1 MNTCIFCRILTGEL
15 DASRVLENE
24 GVVAFLD
31 VAPINPGHT
40 LVVPRRH
47 VSAFT
52 GLTPVELEHL
62 TISGKHV
69 ALALKAAFPECG
81 GLTFS
86 VAEGEVA
93 GQEVPHTH
101 LHVIPRHKGDGF
113 GWRRHGRP
121 EDRASLDTIALKIA
135 AVFNSIAG

>member
-1 MNTCIFCRILTGEL
+1 MNTCIFCRILSGEL
-15 DASRVLENE
+15 DSSRVLENE

-31 VAPINPGHT
+31 IAPINPGHT

-52 GLTPVELEHL
+52 NLTSVELEHL
-62 TISGKHV
+62 AAAGQRV
-69 ALALKAAFPECG
+69 GLALKAAFPECG
-81 GLTFS
+81 GITFS

-93 GQEVPHTH
+93 GQEVSHTH

-113 GWRRHGRP
+113 GWQRHGRP
-121 EDRASLDTIALKIA
+121 EDRASLDTVALKIA
-135 AVFNSIAG
+135 SVFNSVVG

>member
-1 MNTCIFCRILTGEL
+1 MNTCIFCQILTGER
-15 DASRVLENE
+15 DSSRVLENE
-24 GVVAFLD
+24 VVVAFLD
-31 VAPINPGHT
+31 IAPINPGHT

-52 GLTPVELEHL
+52 DLTSVELEHL
-62 TISGKHV
+62 TISGQHV
-69 ALALKAAFPECG
+69 ALALKAAFPEYD

-113 GWRRHGRP
+113 GWKRQGRP
-121 EDRASLDTIALKIA
+121 EERASLDVIASKLAGIVD
-135 AVFNSIAG
+135 AVTG